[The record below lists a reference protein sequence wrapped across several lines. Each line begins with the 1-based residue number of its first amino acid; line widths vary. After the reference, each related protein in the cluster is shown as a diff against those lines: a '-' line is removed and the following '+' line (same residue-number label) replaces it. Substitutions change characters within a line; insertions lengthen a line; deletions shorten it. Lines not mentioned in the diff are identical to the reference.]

1 MSLHLKTFDFKSFKV
16 YDHKIFDLFFFS
28 VKHRDRIDRFIDEN
42 KALMKRMY
50 GDFEMMENGP
60 FPKAKRS
67 TARKRRQ
74 DSSFSDNQS
83 KPNKLP
89 TRGQPAD
96 SGRYYSS
103 CVIIP
108 NIFTYEPL

>member
-1 MSLHLKTFDFKSFKV
+1 MKSNINEYIYININNNF
-16 YDHKIFDLFFFS
+16 LF
-28 VKHRDRIDRFIDEN
+28 RDRIDRFIDEN

-50 GDFEMMENGP
+50 GEFEMMENGP
-60 FPKAKRS
+60 FPKEKRS

-74 DSSFSDNQS
+74 DSNFSDSQS

-96 SGRYYSS
+96 SGRYNF
-103 CVIIP
+103 I
-108 NIFTYEPL
+108 L

>member
-1 MSLHLKTFDFKSFKV
+1 MISKV
-16 YDHKIFDLFFFS
+16 TVYIIIKYLYYFFS
-28 VKHRDRIDRFIDEN
+28 RDRIDRFIDEN

-96 SGRYYSS
+96 SGRYYSYMP
-103 CVIIP
+103 V
-108 NIFTYEPL
+108 

>member
-1 MSLHLKTFDFKSFKV
+1 
-16 YDHKIFDLFFFS
+16 
-28 VKHRDRIDRFIDEN
+28 
-42 KALMKRMY
+42 
-50 GDFEMMENGP
+50 MMENGP

-74 DSSFSDNQS
+74 DTNPSDDQS

-96 SGRYYSS
+96 SGRYIHD
-103 CVIIP
+103 II
-108 NIFTYEPL
+108 L

>member
-1 MSLHLKTFDFKSFKV
+1 
-16 YDHKIFDLFFFS
+16 
-28 VKHRDRIDRFIDEN
+28 
-42 KALMKRMY
+42 MKRMY
-50 GDFEMMENGP
+50 GEFEMMENGP

-74 DSSFSDNQS
+74 DTNFSDSQS

-96 SGRYYSS
+96 SGRLNVNFYF
-103 CVIIP
+103 C
-108 NIFTYEPL
+108 NL